1 MTTITTADTSNFK
14 FYLSDDC
21 RIYAINIG
29 KTWGETV
36 AYEYKIKEQTIIKIA
51 EKQDVIP
58 YYHEAENF
66 PSNND
71 LKTVWKKI
79 SLDVAMQYPVFKEN
93 LLFISD
99 L

>member
-1 MTTITTADTSNFK
+1 MS
-14 FYLSDDC
+14 
-21 RIYAINIG
+21 
-29 KTWGETV
+29 E
-36 AYEYKIKEQTIIKIA
+36 
-51 EKQDVIP
+51 
-58 YYHEAENF
+58 EAENF

-79 SLDVAMQYPVFKEN
+79 SLDVALQYPVFKES